1 MLNAILQH
9 QFIYIMA
16 ISLQDR
22 KGELPVKDTNL
33 LQVTDKR
40 HHKRHHKKLHSVYLT
55 MHVGIE
61 LPNMEM

>member
-9 QFIYIMA
+9 HFICIMA
-16 ISLQDR
+16 ISLQER

-40 HHKRHHKKLHSVYLT
+40 HHKKLHSVYLT

-61 LPNMEM
+61 LPNIVV